1 MKGFFRIPVFILCA
15 ALLLFSCPA
24 VARGAGEDGKIEGLW
39 LRVPDFPDDAEVIEF
54 SDDGEGEVTYIRA
67 VDGGL
72 FVLGI
77 HRSPAGEGMDEEM
90 IKEAIAEGV
99 KERGGD
105 PADIEFDSGAEEF
118 SELLSYPC
126 VTAEYEIGENEDA
139 RHIAILAVFTDEYV
153 FLLQADAAADSM
165 DDYSDRSRM
174 WLGHMKF
181 VGGDDR
187 GGLFNEE
194 EDEEEDEEGIPFVAA
209 VYSLPGFRGVAWQIP
224 GPGSYDLGNGFDMP
238 NDSICSIGVCPGYKV
253 TLFQHSEFG
262 GGSAEFVEG
271 RDDLGEMNRQAS
283 SLKVELVE
291 EPDPGM
297 ALEWFMVHAEN
308 EGLYEEIDFDV
319 ASTAKALKTHSKR
332 IRRFQGAAEPD
343 WYGATTGDERIRLG
357 GELIKIFSDLGV
369 DTGDFD
375 GNTFAQAMN
384 NFYDW
389 RKDLS
394 VWDSACMLLN
404 VNPEDFK

>member
-1 MKGFFRIPVFILCA
+1 MKGYFRIPVFILCA
-15 ALLLFSCPA
+15 ALLLFSCSA
-24 VARGAGEDGKIEGLW
+24 MAGGAGEDGKVEGLW
-39 LRVPDFPDDAEVIEF
+39 LRVPDFPDDAEVTEF
-54 SDDGEGEVTYIRA
+54 SDDGQGEVTYIRT

-77 HRSPAGEGMDEEM
+77 HRTPAVEGMDEEM
-90 IKEAIAEGV
+90 IKETIAESV

-105 PADIEFDSGAEEF
+105 PDDIDFDSGAEDF
-118 SELLSYPC
+118 AELLSYRC

-139 RHIAILAVFTDEYV
+139 RHVAILAVFTDEYI

-181 VGGDDR
+181 VGGEGR
-187 GGLFNEE
+187 GDLFDEE
-194 EDEEEDEEGIPFVAA
+194 EDEEDEGIPFVAA

-253 TLFQHSEFG
+253 TLYQHSEFG
-262 GGSAEFVEG
+262 GESAEFIEG
-271 RDDLGEMNRQAS
+271 KDDLGELNRQAS
-283 SLKVELVE
+283 SLKVERLE

-297 ALEWFMVHAEN
+297 AMEWFMVHAEN

-319 ASTAKALKTHSKR
+319 AGTAKALKFHSKK
-332 IRRFQGAAEPD
+332 IKNFQAAMEPD
-343 WYGATTGDERIRLG
+343 WYGGTTDNERIRLG

-369 DTGDFD
+369 DTDDFD
-375 GNTFAQAMN
+375 GDTFAQAMN

-394 VWDSACMLLN
+394 IWDSACMLLN